1 MKTGIR
7 EALAL
12 VFESDEMD
20 ELERCR
26 TTIRYTNK
34 GEPFREFVEIE
45 QERGFDGLVLYS
57 HLDRREVTKLR
68 DKLNEFLG
76 EKA

>member
-1 MKTGIR
+1 MKSGIR
-7 EALAL
+7 EAPAL

-26 TTIRYTNK
+26 TTFRYANM

-45 QERGFDGLVLYS
+45 QERGYDGLVLFS
-57 HLDRREVTKLR
+57 QLDRREVLKLR

-76 EKA
+76 EKP